1 MSADAGIQIA
11 VGVLRV
17 LADLA
22 PEAIEAIR
30 GETVGDLLARGRA
43 HLPAPGAARAA
54 VDEIFAKSPTLPPPA
69 DRFRIARTVV
79 PAVERFLAG
88 HVARDVLL
96 PEEVSELRVLLDVA
110 RALERGELVPTVP
123 VVLDPPVAA
132 WAPPA
137 SSED

>member
-22 PEAIEAIR
+22 PDAIEAIR

-54 VDEIFAKSPTLPPPA
+54 VDEIFARSPTLPPPPP
-69 DRFRIARTVV
+69 RFRVAPSTV
-79 PAVERFLAG
+79 PTVERFLSG
-88 HVARDVLL
+88 HVARDVLI
-96 PEEVSELRVLLDVA
+96 PEEVSEIRVLLEVT
-110 RALERGELVPTVP
+110 RALERGELVPAVP
-123 VVLDPPVAA
+123 AVLDPPVGA
-132 WAPPA
+132 WTPPA